1 MIALTDPTRTS
12 RANRRKGSSDSLP
25 NRFVPGSGIRYEVR
39 ELRFRSWISG
49 HCLLPDDLGQASGS
63 VLVLSAD
70 VAPQTTPNDG
80 GEQAAGILAGDSQ
93 RMGRGGNDRQRA
105 RFARLHQSA
114 SGGTREQ
121 PPESIAS
128 PQINFLHMTKAS

>member
-1 MIALTDPTRTS
+1 
-12 RANRRKGSSDSLP
+12 
-25 NRFVPGSGIRYEVR
+25 VR
-39 ELRFRSWISG
+39 ELRFWFRISG

-93 RMGRGGNDRQRA
+93 RMSRRSNDRQRA
-105 RFARLHQSA
+105 RFAWLHET
-114 SGGTREQ
+114 TRGSTLEQ
-121 PPESIAS
+121 PPKSLLS
-128 PQINFLHMTKAS
+128 PQVTFLHMTEAA

>member
-1 MIALTDPTRTS
+1 MTDLPDPIRIS
-12 RANRRKGSSDSLP
+12 RANRRKGGSDSLS
-25 NRFVPGSGIRYEVR
+25 NRFVPRAGRWYEVR
-39 ELRFRSWISG
+39 ELRFWFRISV

-114 SGGTREQ
+114 SSGTLEQ
-121 PPESIAS
+121 PPESLAS
-128 PQINFLHMTKAS
+128 PQVTFLHMAEAA